1 MDYKI
6 LSANSATGITREG
19 KPWTKV
25 NLLLQR
31 TDNNEQENVIA
42 WGSESIPLVNMVGQ
56 IVSGSC
62 FQGKPFKGKT
72 DIIFKWSGAV
82 KQPQPQQ
89 SNDVVIKKLD
99 EILSI
104 LHANFPTSLD
114 LVDDKDLSFSDA
126 DI

>member
-42 WGSESIPLVNMVGQ
+42 SSFGTSKYS
-56 IVSGSC
+56 
-62 FQGKPFKGKT
+62 FKPFSNT
-72 DIIFKWSGAV
+72 FAIIF
-82 KQPQPQQ
+82 
-89 SNDVVIKKLD
+89 
-99 EILSI
+99 
-104 LHANFPTSLD
+104 F
-114 LVDDKDLSFSDA
+114 
-126 DI
+126 